1 MLEEVAHELTMTLQQ
16 SSIGLEKCSF
26 IDDLSKY
33 IQYSM
38 AMSHY
43 IMFHGYVILNYQIV
57 LCKYM

>member
-16 SSIGLEKCSF
+16 SSIGLENCSF
-26 IDDLSKY
+26 IDDFF
-33 IQYSM
+33 QVQCSM

-57 LCKYM
+57 LCKFKY